1 MTRKAPP
8 PGPPQNNK
16 KTRKS
21 KRPAS
26 GQGSSIK
33 GEDKV
38 TTAEGAAAA
47 AAAAVAKA
55 KQAKGKRRALPDDER
70 NADGEFGLGVA
81 DQRSGSGSG
90 AGAGADAHK
99 VTIVQR
105 TVYNDLFKFL
115 NNSTGQA
122 LAQGLG
128 QCMKSFTDLADH
140 DLEKLFHH
148 FDDDNEE
155 TIDPQTKV
163 LTENFVACING
174 QIPYF
179 ERDSIHANPIWARLS
194 MEMTVKTWR
203 NIVKGGTFDTSP
215 GIKEDD
221 ERDEVL
227 KVMPLLCKINYAI
240 RWNAIMH
247 IQPGKKVEGKQVE
260 GDERLNTFLAS
271 AKIPDKQLEEFKVL
285 QDEVEESEWF
295 EANCAIIMET
305 AIEQALVK
313 AVEERKLHLG
323 ASNSCLFPGCVTNS
337 LTGCHYCE
345 NHREVFFLEAG
356 CRSLRTYT
364 LGTKKPSAKLLSEL
378 TNPGHNHNDS
388 NRDVPFFVP
397 ALLTLSWMPCLEGFN
412 AGLYAN
418 KGLIQMSNTPHNNAN
433 EITAA
438 KDAVDKIN
446 DIIKHEPLVKLIS
459 DDTTM
464 LPEEDALGIGHEA
477 TNAGYSRKGALELAR
492 PRANAGRAVPSD
504 LLKLFNIFARDDPG
518 DLAISMGIDENRKA
532 MFTSTGPIA
541 GTTEQRLGSKKIPTQ
556 LYTKYAGDTGESQ
569 FTNRA
574 NQPLGICTMDGATL
588 PGTTIQKAHTH
599 NQIIC
604 DEGTGIPMFRMNPD
618 HIRLPNGYL
627 LPAPQTMD
635 SHITPLNC
643 EICIY
648 RLNSEVVVKPFR
660 GSLALKDNKF
670 IMFKHDDN
678 GERGLGFVVPDAQT
692 LIFTS
697 QPAPGKMVNDGNTPM
712 DKYTLP
718 SPVVALGSGPT
729 INSRMSG
736 AVAEDESMLEI
747 TAPHDIM
754 RETTQQPEK
763 AVDYATRFPI
773 LMSKQH
779 LLLTSIELT
788 LKSIM
793 SEERFISELSAIP
806 VEKGN
811 IAMGLWAAGMQG
823 TDDIPADDEVKQII
837 NDLRTSARKYNTKG
851 MRDLSRILERKPKF
865 RTPLLELA
873 FRIAKLVYAKMRE
886 EEEEQESD
894 LDEGLGLVRDIV
906 VGMEVLQKFVEK
918 ESAKIKLAEYVE
930 TIKYAAAMLGRDS
943 NKSSVLFNAI
953 QYISTRQSGREGL
966 RGEGILYDYF
976 PKLLNGGVMPT
987 EVKTGGH
994 AVFIKVLQE
1003 EELTPLDT
1011 KLDVAWGLLL
1021 NALDPFPD
1029 LAHRLGTIFLGRGT
1043 FGNGGVMTVVS
1054 SRWATLHNGRL
1065 EWALVQNMEDSDSKS
1080 NIERD
1085 TQRDPKVNPFVG
1097 IFDQPHRPPTY
1108 AQSQTQSQTQTQS
1121 QDSYDGDGAW
1131 SRSSESEDSEDV
1143 SDAAVR
1149 KERRRI
1155 KKKKKR
1161 EYYLEKKVLSTKS
1174 GGKVAAPSEAHAIL
1188 GDRQD
1193 AVVIKS
1199 DVLNVWIAFL
1209 NTVSEITLAHY
1220 LVTKVTNKHHQVVA
1234 PKQLYQIVEGALK
1247 YEYNPNLAETFGEII
1262 RAEKVDENRRD
1273 KMHYLGD
1280 HISKDAAAAAAAA
1293 VEAAAEAV
1301 ALIVGRAVA
1310 EAGGGAAASKP
1321 AAKTDTESEGAAA
1334 ATVANENAMDSKED
1348 DTGGAAGASAGGD
1361 SMDDDSSSVDGS
1373 GDDDDAGSS
1382 DDDDAGSDDDD
1393 ENVVVEAV
1401 WDYVNGEREFKDL
1414 SKFVNDFA
1422 DDNRWEGVLSD
1433 VYVSQTLKTAASLRR
1448 VLGYMSALTFDKA
1461 NQCLRTWEEAML
1473 IKLPTGE
1480 KPRAATIPILDRER
1494 FVDLIKFLVEDR
1506 NISSNFNEASHPA
1519 TIGPMFLREIMNV
1532 FSQKTNGDATV
1543 FGDLLTALGLSTWW
1557 GVHFAHDRWGMSCLH
1572 GLSQVPAAGRKSA
1585 MDAFSLVGQPVMAGY
1600 GDYNGISEYY
1610 LSDPLVYVLPQNGEK
1625 VPALWFTKCLT
1636 LSRKLIASVKDLLG
1650 KRLSQRGA
1658 VTGVHQRQLPTVR
1671 KYVAKQLEEAET
1683 ALKSVED
1690 AMNYRVP
1697 EESATVEKILQ
1708 ALNNFYIKQDDI
1720 TERRGES
1727 MHAVSGLFSEWQKLS
1742 EEHQETAYRQIISDS
1757 PLAYQ
1762 VEDGEVTVPDLPAS
1776 YPPPGIEGIVKFMK
1790 VCIATDALSNKV
1802 LSFLQPLIQYT
1813 KRLTDCCI
1821 RIIHTLDG
1829 HMIQYRFHNVDNY
1842 QLETGLA
1849 VIGPTL
1855 EALRI
1860 VKTVADQAL
1869 VFTNPY
1875 SLLSVAGAGAGA
1887 AANEDAMDRE
1897 EDEPAAENDT
1907 EGGGAAGAGASAGAG
1922 AGAGAVAAA
1931 AEDAPAPAAET
1942 APAADAEPA
1951 AQTCGKFNIIMNG
1964 STSLE
1969 EAIKMLRQWAKDQK
1983 YRTAPP
1989 RYIDTTTT
1997 VQQEDGHT
2005 EVHGTRRG
2013 AVYWWTDDDII
2024 HALRE
2029 LGNGLNTVPFEDH
2042 ISVSHTVD
2050 NRSARIFQPQVG
2062 HWGVITNATGTDLQ
2076 VEESEEAGIHD
2087 GLHKRGGDCGPSAV
2101 AIALFW
2107 VCYGI
2112 QPGVGTMEL
2121 GGGHR
2126 TLKTPTIH
2134 SKRTRK
2140 ARKQKKK
2147 RDRTLRSK

>member
-1 MTRKAPP
+1 MP
-8 PGPPQNNK
+8 
-16 KTRKS
+16 KS
-21 KRPAS
+21 
-26 GQGSSIK
+26 
-33 GEDKV
+33 
-38 TTAEGAAAA
+38 
-47 AAAAVAKA
+47 
-55 KQAKGKRRALPDDER
+55 
-70 NADGEFGLGVA
+70 
-81 DQRSGSGSG
+81 
-90 AGAGADAHK
+90 
-99 VTIVQR
+99 
-105 TVYNDLFKFL
+105 
-115 NNSTGQA
+115 
-122 LAQGLG
+122 
-128 QCMKSFTDLADH
+128 
-140 DLEKLFHH
+140 
-148 FDDDNEE
+148 
-155 TIDPQTKV
+155 
-163 LTENFVACING
+163 
-174 QIPYF
+174 
-179 ERDSIHANPIWARLS
+179 
-194 MEMTVKTWR
+194 
-203 NIVKGGTFDTSP
+203 
-215 GIKEDD
+215 
-221 ERDEVL
+221 
-227 KVMPLLCKINYAI
+227 
-240 RWNAIMH
+240 
-247 IQPGKKVEGKQVE
+247 
-260 GDERLNTFLAS
+260 
-271 AKIPDKQLEEFKVL
+271 
-285 QDEVEESEWF
+285 
-295 EANCAIIMET
+295 
-305 AIEQALVK
+305 
-313 AVEERKLHLG
+313 
-323 ASNSCLFPGCVTNS
+323 
-337 LTGCHYCE
+337 
-345 NHREVFFLEAG
+345 
-356 CRSLRTYT
+356 
-364 LGTKKPSAKLLSEL
+364 
-378 TNPGHNHNDS
+378 
-388 NRDVPFFVP
+388 
-397 ALLTLSWMPCLEGFN
+397 
-412 AGLYAN
+412 
-418 KGLIQMSNTPHNNAN
+418 
-433 EITAA
+433 
-438 KDAVDKIN
+438 
-446 DIIKHEPLVKLIS
+446 
-459 DDTTM
+459 
-464 LPEEDALGIGHEA
+464 
-477 TNAGYSRKGALELAR
+477 
-492 PRANAGRAVPSD
+492 
-504 LLKLFNIFARDDPG
+504 
-518 DLAISMGIDENRKA
+518 
-532 MFTSTGPIA
+532 
-541 GTTEQRLGSKKIPTQ
+541 
-556 LYTKYAGDTGESQ
+556 
-569 FTNRA
+569 
-574 NQPLGICTMDGATL
+574 
-588 PGTTIQKAHTH
+588 
-599 NQIIC
+599 
-604 DEGTGIPMFRMNPD
+604 
-618 HIRLPNGYL
+618 
-627 LPAPQTMD
+627 
-635 SHITPLNC
+635 
-643 EICIY
+643 
-648 RLNSEVVVKPFR
+648 
-660 GSLALKDNKF
+660 
-670 IMFKHDDN
+670 
-678 GERGLGFVVPDAQT
+678 
-692 LIFTS
+692 
-697 QPAPGKMVNDGNTPM
+697 
-712 DKYTLP
+712 
-718 SPVVALGSGPT
+718 
-729 INSRMSG
+729 
-736 AVAEDESMLEI
+736 
-747 TAPHDIM
+747 
-754 RETTQQPEK
+754 
-763 AVDYATRFPI
+763 
-773 LMSKQH
+773 
-779 LLLTSIELT
+779 
-788 LKSIM
+788 
-793 SEERFISELSAIP
+793 
-806 VEKGN
+806 
-811 IAMGLWAAGMQG
+811 
-823 TDDIPADDEVKQII
+823 
-837 NDLRTSARKYNTKG
+837 
-851 MRDLSRILERKPKF
+851 
-865 RTPLLELA
+865 
-873 FRIAKLVYAKMRE
+873 
-886 EEEEQESD
+886 
-894 LDEGLGLVRDIV
+894 
-906 VGMEVLQKFVEK
+906 
-918 ESAKIKLAEYVE
+918 
-930 TIKYAAAMLGRDS
+930 
-943 NKSSVLFNAI
+943 
-953 QYISTRQSGREGL
+953 
-966 RGEGILYDYF
+966 
-976 PKLLNGGVMPT
+976 T
-987 EVKTGGH
+987 EVKTNAGSD
-994 AVFIKVLQE
+994 AFIKVLQE
-1003 EELTPLDT
+1003 EELTPLAT

-1029 LAHRLGTIFLGRGT
+1029 LARQLGTIFLGRGT

-1065 EWALVQNMEDSDSKS
+1065 EWALVQNMEDSDSES

-1085 TQRDPKVNPFVG
+1085 TQGNPFVT
-1097 IFDQPHRPPTY
+1097 ILDRL
-1108 AQSQTQSQTQTQS
+1108 QTQSQTQ
-1121 QDSYDGDGAW
+1121 
-1131 SRSSESEDSEDV
+1131 DSEKEWLPGAPDSEV
-1143 SDAAVR
+1143 SEEED
-1149 KERRRI
+1149 EGSI
-1155 KKKKKR
+1155 KDNDDKTHK
-1161 EYYLEKKVLSTKS
+1161 YYLKNKVLSTKS

-1247 YEYNPNLAETFGEII
+1247 YVYDPNLAETFGEII
-1262 RAEKVDENRRD
+1262 RAEEADDRSN
-1273 KMHYLGD
+1273 KMHDLGD
-1280 HISKDAAAAAAAA
+1280 HISEDAAAAAA
-1293 VEAAAEAV
+1293 VEAAA
-1301 ALIVGRAVA
+1301 
-1310 EAGGGAAASKP
+1310 AAAVEAAAAAAVEA
-1321 AAKTDTESEGAAA
+1321 AAKTDTESEGA
-1334 ATVANENAMDSKED
+1334 VAMDSKED
-1348 DTGGAAGASAGGD
+1348 DTGGAAGASAGED
-1361 SMDDDSSSVDGS
+1361 SMDDD
-1373 GDDDDAGSS
+1373 GSS
-1382 DDDDAGSDDDD
+1382 DDDDDAGSDDDD

-1625 VPALWFTKCLT
+1625 VPALWFTKCLK
-1636 LSRKLIASVKDLLG
+1636 LSRILIESVKDLLG

-1742 EEHQETAYRQIISDS
+1742 KKHQETAYRQIISDD

-1829 HMIQYRFHNVDNY
+1829 HMIQYKFHNVENY

-1887 AANEDAMDRE
+1887 AANEDAMDSK
-1897 EDEPAAENDT
+1897 EDDTGAENDT
-1907 EGGGAAGAGASAGAG
+1907 EGGAAAGAGASASAV

-1951 AQTCGKFNIIMNG
+1951 AQTPDTCGKFNIIMNG

-1983 YRTAPP
+1983 SRTVPP
-1989 RYIDTTTT
+1989 RYIDNTTSVKQEYGDTE
-1997 VQQEDGHT
+1997 VQ
-2005 EVHGTRRG
+2005 VHGTRRG
-2013 AVYWWTDDDII
+2013 AVYWWTDLDII

-2029 LGNGLNTVPFEDH
+2029 LGNQLITVAYDDH
-2042 ISVSHTVD
+2042 ISVSHTMN
-2050 NRSARIFQPQVG
+2050 NRSARIFQPQIG
-2062 HWGVITNATGTDLQ
+2062 HWAVTTNATGTDLR

-2101 AIALFW
+2101 AIALSW

-2112 QPGVGTMEL
+2112 QPKSTHSPSDGSPIGTMEL